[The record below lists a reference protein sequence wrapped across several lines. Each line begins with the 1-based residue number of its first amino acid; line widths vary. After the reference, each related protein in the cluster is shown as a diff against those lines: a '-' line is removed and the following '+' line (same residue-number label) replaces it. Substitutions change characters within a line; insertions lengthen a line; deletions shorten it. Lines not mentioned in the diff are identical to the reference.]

1 MKFGCSAV
9 APRIWR
15 ARVYVR
21 VFNLLPISSSD
32 GSFLNSHSPAY
43 RNSCPRSRPPSI
55 ARVDQHA
62 RGIRSHRRG
71 EFWIRVSFV
80 ANFFRKTSVPDEK
93 LGKIFLFFREGKQE
107 MFGISVVVI
116 GGRADRR
123 GWDKWINLITRQ
135 GE

>member
-15 ARVYVR
+15 ARAYVR

-55 ARVDQHA
+55 ARVDQ
-62 RGIRSHRRG
+62 RPRNSQPPTRRILDPSLVCR
-71 EFWIRVSFV
+71 EFFSK
-80 ANFFRKTSVPDEK
+80 NFRTRRKTWENFS
-93 LGKIFLFFREGKQE
+93 FLSRRKAGNVWNFS
-107 MFGISVVVI
+107 IVI